1 MELLYVYFLTTF
13 FVLLV
18 SVSLHFLIFYKNK
31 SLAPALPPGNTGW
44 PFVGETLEFLSTGWK
59 GHPERFIYDRIA
71 KYSSH
76 VFRTHLLGERVA
88 VFCGANANKFLL
100 SNEHKL
106 VQAWWPSSFN
116 KIFPSSSHV
125 TTGEGSTQLRKMLSE
140 FIEPKALNR
149 YLSTMDRIAQRNF
162 AEGWENKQEIVTYP
176 LVKKYTFS
184 TACRLFLSIEDP
196 QHVDK
201 LAKLLEVV
209 VAGLFSIPIDLPGTA
224 FNKAIKASSV
234 LKKQLGYIIKQRKI
248 DLAEGKA
255 SPNQDVLSHVLLTSD
270 DSEMQIAERISGVL
284 IGGHDTITSACTSIV
299 EQMEIANSKAAG
311 EILKW
316 DDIQKMKY
324 SWSVACEVLR
334 LAPPLQ
340 GAFREAITDFMYN
353 DFSIPKGWK
362 LYWSTYSTHI
372 NPKYF
377 PDPKKFDPSRF
388 EGSGPAPYTFVPFGG
403 GPRICPGKDYAKLEI
418 LVFMHHLVKRFKFEK
433 MIPDEKI
440 MVNPLSVPV
449 KGLPVQLYPHKN

>member
-1 MELLYVYFLTTF
+1 MELFYVCFLTTF

-31 SLAPALPPGNTGW
+31 YSAPGLPPGNTGW
-44 PFVGETLEFLSTGWK
+44 PFVGETLEFLSTCWK
-59 GHPERFIYDRIA
+59 GHSKMFIYDRIA

-76 VFRTHLLGERVA
+76 VFRTHLLGEQVA

-125 TTGEGSTQLRKMLSE
+125 KTGEGSTQLRKMLSE
-140 FIEPKALNR
+140 FIEPKALNG

-162 AEGWENKQEIVTYP
+162 AEGWENKQEIVTFP

-201 LAKLLEVV
+201 LAKLLDVL

-234 LKKQLGYIIKQRKI
+234 LKKQLGSIIKQRKI

-284 IGGHDTITSACTSIV
+284 IGGHDTLTSACTYIV
-299 EQMEIANSKAAG
+299 GYLAELPKIYEGVYKGTYVN
-311 EILKW
+311 
-316 DDIQKMKY
+316 
-324 SWSVACEVLR
+324 SVA
-334 LAPPLQ
+334 
-340 GAFREAITDFMYN
+340 
-353 DFSIPKGWK
+353 S
-362 LYWSTYSTHI
+362 
-372 NPKYF
+372 
-377 PDPKKFDPSRF
+377 
-388 EGSGPAPYTFVPFGG
+388 
-403 GPRICPGKDYAKLEI
+403 
-418 LVFMHHLVKRFKFEK
+418 
-433 MIPDEKI
+433 
-440 MVNPLSVPV
+440 
-449 KGLPVQLYPHKN
+449 